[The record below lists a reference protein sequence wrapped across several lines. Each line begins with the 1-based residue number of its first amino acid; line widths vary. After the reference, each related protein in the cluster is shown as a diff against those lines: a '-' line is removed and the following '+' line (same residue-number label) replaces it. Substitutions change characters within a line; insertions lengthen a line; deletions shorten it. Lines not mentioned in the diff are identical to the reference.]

1 MILLRTMNQNKF
13 TTKPDYITHIIACK
27 LEEKNIIIFI
37 DDDKKE
43 EISLLISNKDIIK
56 EEHLDLSEVITNSI
70 LEDVICFNGD
80 KQKMIDIINNIIN
93 KEGL

>member
-1 MILLRTMNQNKF
+1 MNQNKF

-27 LEEKNIIIFI
+27 LEEENIIIFI

-43 EISLLISNKDIIK
+43 EISLLISNKDIIE

-80 KQKMIDIINNIIN
+80 KQKMIDIINNIIK

>member
-1 MILLRTMNQNKF
+1 MNENKF
-13 TTKPDYITHIIACK
+13 ATKHDYITYIISCK
-27 LEEKNIIIFI
+27 LEEENIIIFI

-43 EISLLISNKDIIK
+43 EISLLISNKDILE
-56 EEHLDLSEVITNSI
+56 EEHLNLSEIITNSI

-80 KQKMIDIINNIIN
+80 KQKMIDIINNIIE